1 MTLQAEIAN
10 MIQLVDYFMESTN
23 KNAWL
28 VNDDAKIYVR
38 RSIRVHPVTRV
49 FMTCFDVANVIVA
62 KPGRGY
68 FSLLIS
74 ELKNHLTKYQCDAI
88 LMESVNN
95 PSLMIWALR
104 NGFEQYQDVSL
115 NNFLHYLR
123 LTSKKEKK

>member
-74 ELKNHLTKYQCDAI
+74 ELKNHLTKYKCDAI

-95 PSLMIWALR
+95 PSLMVWALR

-115 NNFLHYLR
+115 NNFLYYLR
-123 LTSKKEKK
+123 

>member
-1 MTLQAEIAN
+1 MTIQAEVAN

-23 KNAWL
+23 RNAWL
-28 VNDDAKIYVR
+28 ANDDAKIYVR

-68 FSLLIS
+68 FGLLMS
-74 ELKNHLTKYQCDAI
+74 ELKTHLTKYQCDAI

-95 PSLMIWALR
+95 PSLAVWALR
-104 NGFEQYQDVSL
+104 NGFEQNQDVSL
-115 NNFLHYLR
+115 NNFLYHLR
-123 LTSKKEKK
+123 